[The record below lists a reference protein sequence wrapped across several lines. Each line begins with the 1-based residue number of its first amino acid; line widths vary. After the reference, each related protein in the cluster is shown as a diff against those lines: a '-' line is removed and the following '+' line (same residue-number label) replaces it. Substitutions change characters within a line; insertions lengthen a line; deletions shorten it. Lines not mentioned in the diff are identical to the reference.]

1 MIKSLKTL
9 LSSAALIFIA
19 GLTFLGCSDM
29 ADSQM
34 ESDITSSI
42 PTPTMPN
49 VVCMTLQQAQD
60 TIQDQGVFYSKSEDA
75 SGQGRRQVIDSNWI
89 VIAQNITPGSPIDEG
104 QVILRVL
111 KDDELEQ
118 STECTT
124 P

>member
-1 MIKSLKTL
+1 
-9 LSSAALIFIA
+9 
-19 GLTFLGCSDM
+19 
-29 ADSQM
+29 
-34 ESDITSSI
+34 
-42 PTPTMPN
+42 MPN

>member
-1 MIKSLKTL
+1 MRLMLSKTASL
-9 LSSAALIFIA
+9 FIA
-19 GLTFLGCSDM
+19 GATLLLTGCASPTN
-29 ADSQM
+29 SSNL
-34 ESDITSSI
+34 SDITSSI